1 MRKRGAR
8 HGVRRGA
15 WGTAMSGTGP
25 DTRSATAARPAL
37 LLSEQ
42 PMGWRHYRIVALCFL
57 AWIFDF
63 YDLILYSFL
72 MVPMA
77 HDLHLG
83 RLEASFALGLSLLMT
98 ALGGL
103 LFGFIGDRFGRRP
116 TIIATVLI
124 YGFGTLLC
132 AASLNLTH
140 LLIFRS
146 LTGIGI
152 GGEWA
157 AGQSLVAETVPPDR
171 RARYAAYVQVG
182 APLGVFIAAFLAG
195 YVTPAIGWRAT
206 FALSSLP
213 ALMVA
218 IAVWRWLP
226 ESDVWRRRMGGGGE
240 WLTREE
246 FRALRPYAGIMML
259 LFLVIWVNSE
269 AYWFTYSW
277 MPGYLKLTRNLSDR
291 AASHLMMGMQA
302 GAVAGYASF
311 GLLADRFGRRP
322 VYSAFA
328 AMMAIGLLPP
338 TILWPWAAGV
348 PGLIAGAMVL
358 AGFGTGI
365 WSGTGPI
372 VSELLPTKVRN
383 SALGLLLNVTRGL
396 QFFTPMVI
404 AVLSRSIGFGA
415 ALSIGAA
422 FSAVGSM
429 LIWLIPET
437 RGRVLTRLDDD
448 LVAQAAEPARLT
460 SIS

>member
-1 MRKRGAR
+1 VRKSGAR
-8 HGVRRGA
+8 RSTPGA
-15 WGTAMSGTGP
+15 AMS
-25 DTRSATAARPAL
+25 ATDPGARAAADSGAA

-42 PMGWRHYRIVALCFL
+42 PMGWAHYRIVALCFF

-103 LFGFIGDRFGRRP
+103 VFGFIGDRFGRRP

-157 AGQSLVAETVPPDR
+157 AGQSLVAETVPPNR
-171 RARYAAYVQVG
+171 RARYGAYVQVG
-182 APLGVFIAAFLAG
+182 APLGVFIAAFLSG

-213 ALMVA
+213 ALLVA
-218 IAVWRWLP
+218 VAVWRWLP
-226 ESDVWRRRMGGGGE
+226 ESDVWQRRMGGGGE

-246 FRALRPYAGIMML
+246 LRALRPYAGIMLL
-259 LFLVIWVNSE
+259 LFFVIWVNSE

-277 MPGYLKLTRNLSDR
+277 MPGYLKLTRHLGDR
-291 AASHLMMGMQA
+291 AASRLMMGMQV

-322 VYSAFA
+322 VFSTFA
-328 AMMAIGLLPP
+328 AMLAIGLLPP
-338 TILWPWAAGV
+338 TILWHWAAAV
-348 PGLIAGAMVL
+348 RGLIPGAMVF
-358 AGFGTGI
+358 AGVGTGI
-365 WSGTGPI
+365 WSGVGPI

-383 SALGLLLNVTRGL
+383 SALGMLLNVTRGL
-396 QFFTPMVI
+396 QFFTPMAI
-404 AVLSRSIGFGA
+404 AVLSHSIGFGA
-415 ALSIGAA
+415 ALAIGAA
-422 FSAVGSM
+422 FSAAGAM

-437 RGRVLTRLDDD
+437 RGRLLTKLDED
-448 LVAQAAEPARLT
+448 LAAA
-460 SIS
+460 I